1 MAILLTGLAGIAG
14 QADNLLAHV
23 LATITIVL
31 VLMAIRPLLY
41 RLNPPSDAPEFAK
54 GHGWSWKAPRFWR
67 SRAEYLQLG
76 KHKSPNRQ
84 FSFWY
89 GSNHVV
95 AISGEAARTAYL
107 TSRGLDSLAG

>member
-1 MAILLTGLAGIAG
+1 MAILLSSLAALPSH
-14 QADNLLAHV
+14 ADNLLA
-23 LATITIVL
+23 AMTTIL
-31 VLMAIRPLLY
+31 VLMAVRPLLY

-54 GHGWSWKAPRFWR
+54 GYISSWKAPNFWR
-67 SRAEYLQLG
+67 SRAEYLKLG
-76 KHKSPNRQ
+76 RDESPDRQ

-89 GSNHVV
+89 GSNHVI